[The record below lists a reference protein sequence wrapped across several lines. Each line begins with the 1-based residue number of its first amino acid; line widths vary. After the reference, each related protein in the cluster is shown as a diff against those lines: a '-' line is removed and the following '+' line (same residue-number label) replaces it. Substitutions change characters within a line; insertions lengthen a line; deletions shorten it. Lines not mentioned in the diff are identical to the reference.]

1 MFVYGYAVRVLFSTN
16 VNVSFFFF
24 FIFKN
29 INEEGCIVQIVL
41 ALIWLGAVV
50 ITLYI
55 NPIQDGNFGS
65 AP

>member
-1 MFVYGYAVRVLFSTN
+1 MFL
-16 VNVSFFFF
+16 FFFF

-29 INEEGCIVQIVL
+29 ITEEGCIVQIVL

-55 NPIQDGNFGS
+55 NLIQDGDFGS